1 MREKTG
7 NEYFSR
13 KSTTERETRGSIK
26 VVEMDPPPE
35 LVKIILIV
43 LAEKKTTGKNSESK
57 KSMKIGR
64 ETSLRMVL
72 LGCSL
77 DISLRN
83 QFLSFRLL
91 DFFYSF

>member
-43 LAEKKTTGKNSESK
+43 LAEKKKRQEKTQRAKN
-57 KSMKIGR
+57 R
-64 ETSLRMVL
+64 
-72 LGCSL
+72 
-77 DISLRN
+77 
-83 QFLSFRLL
+83 
-91 DFFYSF
+91 